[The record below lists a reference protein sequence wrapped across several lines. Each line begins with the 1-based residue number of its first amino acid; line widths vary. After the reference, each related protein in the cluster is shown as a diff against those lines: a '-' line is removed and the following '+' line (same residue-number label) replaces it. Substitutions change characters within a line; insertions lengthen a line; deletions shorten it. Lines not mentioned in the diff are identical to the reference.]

1 MRSDQAERL
10 QALWDVE
17 SALQRLLSL
26 LGDGDPLAAP
36 AEVLLDLVTLA
47 IGDID
52 RALHA

>member
-17 SALQRLLSL
+17 AALQRLLAL
-26 LGDGDPLAAP
+26 LGDGDPLLAP
-36 AEVLLDLVTLA
+36 AEALLDLVALA
-47 IGDID
+47 TGDID